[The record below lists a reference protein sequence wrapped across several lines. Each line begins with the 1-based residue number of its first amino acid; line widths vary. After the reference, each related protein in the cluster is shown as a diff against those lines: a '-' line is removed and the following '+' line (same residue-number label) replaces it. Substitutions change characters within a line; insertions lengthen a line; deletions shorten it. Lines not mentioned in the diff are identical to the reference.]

1 MSEPIHL
8 ICAACGAINR
18 IPAERITAQ
27 PQCGRCHKSLFSG
40 APLTLGERSF
50 QRYLDKD
57 DLPLLV
63 DFWAPWCG
71 PCKAMAPE
79 FSGAAGQLEPQ
90 LRLAKVNTEA
100 EQGLAARY
108 RIRSIPTLVLFKQ
121 GQEVNRHS
129 GAMTAAQII
138 QWLKPQL

>member
-79 FSGAAGQLEPQ
+79 FAGAAGQLEPQ